1 VTETMV
7 TTQHRLLGPW
17 QLGVGA
23 LLRDLRVGELVVGL
37 PDGADHVFRGREP
50 GTSARI
56 DVRDTAFARRLLCG
70 ADVGLAEGFME
81 GQWDTP
87 DLHAVLELGLA
98 NLSAGWMAG
107 LPVVRRP
114 FQRLRHRLHDN
125 DPKRGSRRNIEY
137 HYDLGNPFYA
147 LWLDETM
154 TYSAACFETTED
166 LAQAQRAK
174 WERMLQAVGA
184 TGGEHLLEIGCG
196 WGGFAIHAAKT
207 LGCRVTGLTLSTE
220 QADYA
225 RSRVAEEGLENSVDI
240 RLEDYRDASGRYD
253 GVVSIEMFEA
263 VGERWW
269 PTFFERVAGL
279 LKAGAAAAIQTITI
293 DEAAFE
299 HYRRN
304 PDFIQRYVFPG
315 GMLPS
320 VERFKRAATAAGLSV
335 GAPYTFGPDYAR
347 TLHDWAERFERVVP
361 KVRALGY
368 DERFVRMWR
377 YYLAYC
383 EVGFESGGID
393 VMQIRMDGAR

>member
-1 VTETMV
+1 MTETMAS
-7 TTQHRLLGPW
+7 TQRRLLDPW
-17 QLGVGA
+17 QLALGVA
-23 LLRDLRVGELVVGL
+23 LRDLRVGELVVGM
-37 PDGADHVFRGREP
+37 PDGADRVFCGREP
-50 GTSARI
+50 GPSARI
-56 DVRDTAFARRLLCG
+56 DVRDTVLARRLLHG
-70 ADVGLAEGFME
+70 AHIGLAEGYME
-81 GQWDTP
+81 GLWDTP

-107 LPVVRRP
+107 LPVVGRP
-114 FQRLRHRLHDN
+114 FERLRHRLHDN
-125 DPKRGSRRNIEY
+125 DPKRGARRNIEY

-154 TYSAACFETTED
+154 TYSAACFETAED

-174 WERMLQAVGA
+174 WDRMLRAVGA
-184 TGGEHLLEIGCG
+184 TGGEHLLDIGCG
-196 WGGFAIHAAKT
+196 WAGFAIHAAKT

-220 QADYA
+220 QAGYG
-225 RSRVAEEGLENSVDI
+225 RSRVAEEGLEDSVDI
-240 RLEDYRDASGRYD
+240 RLEDYRDASGSYD
-253 GVVSIEMFEA
+253 GIVSIEMFEA

-293 DEAAFE
+293 DEATFE

-304 PDFIQRYVFPG
+304 PDFIQRYIFPG

-320 VERFKRAATAAGLSV
+320 IERFQKAATAAGLNV
-335 GAPYTFGPDYAR
+335 GAPYTFGHDYAR
-347 TLHDWAERFERVVP
+347 TLHHWAERFERVVP
-361 KVRALGY
+361 QVRALGY

-383 EVGFESGGID
+383 QVGFESGRID
-393 VMQIRMDGAR
+393 VMQVRMDGAR

>member
-1 VTETMV
+1 MTETMA
-7 TTQHRLLGPW
+7 TARHGMLDPW
-17 QLGVGA
+17 QLGLGTV
-23 LLRDLRVGELVVGL
+23 LCDLHVGELVVGL
-37 PDGADHVFRGREP
+37 PDGTDHLFRGRER
-50 GTSARI
+50 GTSARV
-56 DVRDTAFARRLLCG
+56 DVRDTALARRLLLG
-70 ADVGLAEGFME
+70 ADIGLAEGYME

-98 NLSAGWMAG
+98 NLSAGWIAG
-107 LPVVRRP
+107 LPVVLRP
-114 FQRLRHRLHDN
+114 FQRLWHRAHDN

-137 HYDLGNPFYA
+137 HYDLGNQFYA

-154 TYSAACFETTED
+154 TYSAACFDTTKD

-174 WERMLQAVGA
+174 WDRMLRAVGA

-220 QADYA
+220 QVDYA
-225 RSRVAEEGLENSVDI
+225 RSRVSKEGLEGLVDI

-269 PTFFERVAGL
+269 PTFFGRIARL
-279 LKAGAAAAIQTITI
+279 LKAGAAAAVQTITI
-293 DEAAFE
+293 DEAAFG

-320 VERFKRAATAAGLSV
+320 IERFSMAATSAGLSV
-335 GAPYTFGPDYAR
+335 GVPYTFGPDYAR
-347 TLHDWAERFERVVP
+347 TLHNWAERFERVVP
-361 KVRALGY
+361 QVHALGY

-377 YYLAYC
+377 YYLTYC
-383 EVGFESGGID
+383 EVGFESGHID
-393 VMQIRMDGAR
+393 VAQFRMDGGR